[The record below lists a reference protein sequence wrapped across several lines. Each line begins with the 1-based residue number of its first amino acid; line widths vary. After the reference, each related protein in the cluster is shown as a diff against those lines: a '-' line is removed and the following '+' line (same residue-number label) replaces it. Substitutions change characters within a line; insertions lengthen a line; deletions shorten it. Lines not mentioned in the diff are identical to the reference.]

1 MRTREYQT
9 ALRSLTK
16 TVAVLAASRWSGR
29 DAWLDGGADQ
39 AALIVA
45 AGQTRAAELATPYLA
60 EVVGGGEQLVASAFG
75 RTASDG
81 RPLTGLMRGAAFA
94 APMKA
99 AEAEVQRAAIAW
111 LLMVAQTQVADAGRA
126 ALRTGMAVRDAGGV
140 RIAASPCCPRCAVLH
155 GRYYPWKADFLRHP
169 RCGCTFEPVRRGE
182 AVPDVGD
189 VPLDQITG
197 LSKADRE
204 AIELGADRN
213 RVINAHR
220 GMYTATVHGEKVKAT
235 LDSTRAR
242 TSAFPARVN
251 PRTVRLRPES
261 ILAHAK
267 DSEDAIRLLHRYG
280 YIR

>member
-99 AEAEVQRAAIAW
+99 AAI
-111 LLMVAQTQVADAGRA
+111 R
-126 ALRTGMAVRDAGGV
+126 
-140 RIAASPCCPRCAVLH
+140 PRV
-155 GRYYPWKADFLRHP
+155 FL
-169 RCGCTFEPVRRGE
+169 
-182 AVPDVGD
+182 
-189 VPLDQITG
+189 
-197 LSKADRE
+197 
-204 AIELGADRN
+204 
-213 RVINAHR
+213 
-220 GMYTATVHGEKVKAT
+220 
-235 LDSTRAR
+235 
-242 TSAFPARVN
+242 
-251 PRTVRLRPES
+251 ES
-261 ILAHAK
+261 IGSFL
-267 DSEDAIRLLHRYG
+267 SFGSGLGRF
-280 YIR
+280 